1 MGDSDT
7 SLLLSLKHPQPSIRV
22 SAVEQL
28 MSIITDEQ
36 VWCEASLPVSHRD
49 NYFYKSQQKVLK
61 KGKLI
66 HFNILQ
72 SAHSNDVW
80 LAESNADVFSV
91 IFRSSVFVSK

>member
-7 SLLLSLKHPQPSIRV
+7 SLLLSLKHPQPSVRL

-36 VWCEASLPVSHRD
+36 VWHEASLPVSRRD
-49 NYFYKSQQKVLK
+49 NYFYKSQQK
-61 KGKLI
+61 KGKWN
-66 HFNILQ
+66 HFNILE

-91 IFRSSVFVSK
+91 IFRSSVFSVKMNK